1 MTKDVIEAILER
13 RSIREYNDD
22 PIPTATIGRI
32 IEAAQHAPSA
42 GNCQPWSFYVV
53 FNQDIRD
60 IMADTAQQDFVRQA
74 PVSIVVCAVPSLS
87 EAKFGELGAS
97 LYCIQ
102 DTAAAIQNMLLAAEG
117 YGLGSCWLGQFDEA
131 TLRQALTLP
140 EIEKPVA
147 IVTVGYSDVEGEKPA
162 YRPTDEF
169 VHILN

>member
-53 FNQDIRD
+53 LNQDIRD
-60 IMADTAQQDFVRQA
+60 VIAGTTNQDFVRQA
-74 PVSIVVCAVPSLS
+74 PVSIVVCAVPSMS
-87 EAKFGELGAS
+87 EAKYGEIGAS

-102 DTAAAIQNMLLAAEG
+102 DTAAAIQNMLLAADG
-117 YGLGSCWLGQFDEA
+117 YGLGTCWLGQFNEA
-131 TLRQALTLP
+131 TLREALTMP
-140 EIEKPVA
+140 EGEKPVA
-147 IVTVGYSDVEGEKPA
+147 IVTVGYSDEEVEKPA
-162 YRPTDEF
+162 YRPTDEI